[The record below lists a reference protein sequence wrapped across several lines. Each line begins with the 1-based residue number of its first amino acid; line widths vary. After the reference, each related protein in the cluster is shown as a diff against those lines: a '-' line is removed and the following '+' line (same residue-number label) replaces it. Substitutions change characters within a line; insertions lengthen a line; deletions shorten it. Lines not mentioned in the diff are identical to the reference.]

1 VAKPSDGGFSMKL
14 KPRRHV
20 ERGTSPSARR
30 LNRLRAK
37 LRRMRRPRP
46 SRRPFVLESWTAPS
60 RLQRS
65 MVKVSYVASRS
76 PGGWRAHGRYLAKEG
91 AQRKGERGTGFDQ
104 ERDSGIGI
112 AAKLGAWQ
120 EAGDQR
126 LFKLIVS
133 PENAHALDL
142 REHTRRLMDALEEEL
157 GTKLEWVA
165 IDHHNT
171 GHPHVHVALRGVHER
186 GHALRI
192 PRDVIKNGKLR
203 SWSQALATQELGLRT
218 EPELRREREGSVQ
231 AQRYTGLDAALE
243 ARADETRQVSFEG
256 PLPASA
262 SGREHRLLLLRRLA
276 FLKERGLAERVD
288 SFAFQLSSELRP
300 ALREMALRRDIQR
313 SLARDGILLGDPD
326 APMQLT
332 RVEAGTHVLGRFV
345 GVSRPEEEG
354 QGYLL
359 VEGVEGRV
367 HVVPES
373 AALEGWRSR
382 NEIEPGVVVS
392 LRGVEVR
399 TEEGEARTLTQVL
412 RHGRLEEIEAGPLG
426 ATVFDLEAMRGVREG
441 GLSSACQSEGQRGFA
456 GRWRTALEQRRTL
469 LERDGALGG
478 DALRTGTDQD
488 RARSL
493 ADLERGVEAR
503 MKQRLG
509 ARLSFDEVQRLYPG
523 RELERARN
531 VVGGLYQGTFVA
543 YAYDQ
548 AGDYYAVLRAGGMLI
563 ALPTEQKGLELGKEV
578 RARSHLVEG
587 QERERRRITW
597 QLEDTR
603 ELDRGRSL

>member
-1 VAKPSDGGFSMKL
+1 MK
-14 KPRRHV
+14 
-20 ERGTSPSARR
+20 R
-30 LNRLRAK
+30 L
-37 LRRMRRPRP
+37 RP
-46 SRRPFVLESWTAPS
+46 SRKPFVLEAYTAPT

-65 MVKVSYVASRS
+65 TVKVSYVASRS

-91 AQRKGERGTGFDQ
+91 AQRKGERGTGFDREQ
-104 ERDSGIGI
+104 DAGIEM
-112 AAKLGAWQ
+112 AAQLGAWQ
-120 EAGDQR
+120 EAGDWR

-142 REHTRRLMDALEEEL
+142 REHTRRLMGALEEEL

-192 PRDVIKNGKLR
+192 PRDVIRGGKLR
-203 SWSQALATQELGLRT
+203 SWSQALATRELGLRT
-218 EPELRREREGSVQ
+218 EHDLRREREISVQ

-243 ARADETRQVSFEG
+243 ARAGEGRQVSFEG
-256 PLPASA
+256 PLPDSIP
-262 SGREHRLLLLRRLA
+262 GREHRLLLLRRLA
-276 FLKERGLAERVD
+276 FLKERGLAKRVG
-288 SFAFQLSSELRP
+288 SFTFRLSAELRP

-313 SLARDGILLGDPD
+313 SLARDGLLLGDPD

-332 RVEAGTHVLGRFV
+332 RIEAGAYVLGRFV

-359 VEGVEGRV
+359 LEGVEGWV

-373 AALEGWRSR
+373 PALAGWRSR
-382 NEIEPGVVVS
+382 NGIEQGEVVS

-399 TEEGEARTLTQVL
+399 SAGGEAGTLTQAI

-426 ATVFDLEAMRGVREG
+426 VTVLDLEVVRSLREG
-441 GLSSACQSEGQRGFA
+441 GPSSPAQDKGPRGFA
-456 GRWRTALEQRRTL
+456 ARWRSALEERLAT
-469 LERDGALGG
+469 LERDGTLGS
-478 DALRTGTDQD
+478 DVQRASSDPS

-493 ADLERGVEAR
+493 GEIERNIEAR
-503 MKQRLG
+503 MKQRLR
-509 ARLSFDEVQRLYPG
+509 ARLTFDEVRGLFPG

-531 VVGGLYQGTFVA
+531 VAGSTYRGTFVA
-543 YAYDQ
+543 YAYDE
-548 AGDYYAVLRAGGMLI
+548 AGGHYVVLRTAGMLT
-563 ALPTEQKGLELGKEV
+563 AFPSEQRGLEPGKEV
-578 RARSHLVEG
+578 RARSHHVEG
-587 QERERRRITW
+587 QERERRRVAW